1 MFLTYECYTVCSAVL
16 KTNFLKPMGMLAAT
30 NNCCHS
36 GSVMQV
42 DVLHKVTFSCSSTNT
57 LQISAQPTCPCPSPN
72 IQKPMDWF
80 IFNDGDTV
88 SSYFL
93 QTGQVSTGHQA
104 TSEYGAN
111 ASPVPS
117 MSHDAYKR
125 AEGEPAPACKNHKTH
140 VICTAGPS
148 QPHPLYMTS

>member
-57 LQISAQPTCPCPSPN
+57 LPISAQPTCPCPSPN

-111 ASPVPS
+111 ARPVPS
-117 MSHDAYKR
+117 MSHDLPTKGLKVSQRLHARIIKHMWY
-125 AEGEPAPACKNHKTH
+125 ALQVLPSHTH
-140 VICTAGPS
+140 S
-148 QPHPLYMTS
+148 MTS